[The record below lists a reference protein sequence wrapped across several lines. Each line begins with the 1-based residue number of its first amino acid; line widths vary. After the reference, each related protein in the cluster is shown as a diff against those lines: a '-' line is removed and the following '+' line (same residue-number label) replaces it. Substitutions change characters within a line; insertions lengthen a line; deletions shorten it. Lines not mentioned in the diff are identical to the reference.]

1 VQASE
6 QIPRNAPAYGKVQGV
21 RVRAVERDSRAFANG
36 LRPGDIITS
45 VNQRAVSELKDFYEI
60 VNREESALLL
70 HVLRGGVWVYM
81 VAK

>member
-1 VQASE
+1 MRRPTVRCKASGCA
-6 QIPRNAPAYGKVQGV
+6 RWNATAGH
-21 RVRAVERDSRAFANG
+21 FANG

>member
-1 VQASE
+1 M
-6 QIPRNAPAYGKVQGV
+6 
-21 RVRAVERDSRAFANG
+21 RAVERDSRAWANG

-70 HVLRGGVWVYM
+70 HVLRGGVWGIWWRSE
-81 VAK
+81 VAHERPSRCTW

>member
-1 VQASE
+1 
-6 QIPRNAPAYGKVQGV
+6 VQGV
-21 RVRAVERDSRAFANG
+21 KLRAVERDSRAWANG

-45 VNQRAVSELKDFYEI
+45 VNQRAVSEPKDFYEI
-60 VNREESALLL
+60 VNREESTLLL

>member
-1 VQASE
+1 MSQ
-6 QIPRNAPAYGKVQGV
+6 
-21 RVRAVERDSRAFANG
+21 
-36 LRPGDIITS
+36 
-45 VNQRAVSELKDFYEI
+45 DFYAL